1 MAPQAGPT
9 EESRINAWFNL
20 AFAMMADTD
29 WELAAS
35 RPDASLFYRACPWGG
50 HLIKID
56 LKNLLIEDAPE
67 KATHLL
73 VRPEVRGQHHD
84 RFFEENKIEW
94 QETLAPGDALVEQAA
109 TMFILRM
116 ATLLFGNLACCGPF
130 MQKGCL
136 EARTPAVLAR
146 HQLRRDFPEEGDCTY
161 ACFTESDGVGQ
172 EQITICRNTER
183 PQRFRVVL
191 VFTTEASSFGPVD
204 WTSPCFRLL
213 TDTASTVV
221 HWYMNR
227 PGVQEMRAIDANLY
241 ICLAMRNY
249 NRGPPMI
256 PDKSGSTDIRASNLC
271 SWTRFQTGPDG
282 KFRFAPYLK
291 CFIEQLG
298 HSLPIYDTLD
308 GKALVPYQCM
318 MLRQQWEAVRDHVIR
333 AMTLQRAAYRR
344 ANGGSR
350 APSLAED
357 AVVRYAGVAP
367 EPGAALSFR
376 GCFGELPELKA
387 PWRLAHKTICRK
399 TTDFEDEANEV
410 KDEIPMRKTK
420 SESTARTRMLTF
432 SV

>member
-1 MAPQAGPT
+1 
-9 EESRINAWFNL
+9 
-20 AFAMMADTD
+20 
-29 WELAAS
+29 
-35 RPDASLFYRACPWGG
+35 
-50 HLIKID
+50 
-56 LKNLLIEDAPE
+56 
-67 KATHLL
+67 
-73 VRPEVRGQHHD
+73 
-84 RFFEENKIEW
+84 
-94 QETLAPGDALVEQAA
+94 
-109 TMFILRM
+109 
-116 ATLLFGNLACCGPF
+116 

-318 MLRQQWEAVRDHVIR
+318 MLRQQWKAVRDHVIR